1 MLWWEVFVLVCVV
14 TKAANAQLSADWVQ
28 YESFLKLYDK
38 KYVNDSTESTRRFE
52 IFQESLRR
60 HHHLNSYELHHNGAA
75 KYGVTKF
82 SDLTVDEFKSLYL
95 SPARTPVRGKA
106 VTSCDYKQGSVKNP
120 PSQYDWRDKNVVTP
134 VKNQGQ
140 CGSCWALAVVETIES
155 SWSIQS
161 QTLLP
166 LSSQQVISCDYSP
179 NQSLDGCDGGSL
191 SSAFATLQSRQNI
204 SAIVP
209 ESVYPFVSGDGQTYP
224 CRKDVPPAGVQ
235 LVQYNYCQPLEN
247 ETNMQALLYTYSPLT
262 VSVNAVSWQDYIG
275 GIIQHHCT
283 NAAIDHAVQLVGYDL
298 TGPLGYWI
306 VRNTWG
312 TDWGEDGY
320 LRLLFGANTCGV
332 DRRGSQL
339 CDQNTIFFLD

>member
-1 MLWWEVFVLVCVV
+1 MAL
-14 TKAANAQLSADWVQ
+14 TDRK
-28 YESFLKLYDK
+28 
-38 KYVNDSTESTRRFE
+38 
-52 IFQESLRR
+52 ESLRR

-95 SPARTPVRGKA
+95 SPARTPVRDKA

-120 PSQYDWRDKNVVTP
+120 PLQYDWRDKNVVTP

-224 CRKDVPPAGVQ
+224 CRKDVTVEILFLTCKIILHPALNSKFATIKEGMRIRPLLLSLNSALSHILSHL
-235 LVQYNYCQPLEN
+235 LVFSWCNTNYCQPLEN

-320 LRLLFGANTCGV
+320 LRLLFGANTCGIEEEV
-332 DRRGSQL
+332 SYVIKTQYSS
-339 CDQNTIFFLD
+339 